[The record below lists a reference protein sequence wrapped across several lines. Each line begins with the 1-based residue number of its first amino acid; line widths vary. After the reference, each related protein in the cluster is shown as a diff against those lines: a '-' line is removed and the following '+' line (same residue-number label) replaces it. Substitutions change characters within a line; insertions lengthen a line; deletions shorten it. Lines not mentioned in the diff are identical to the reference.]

1 MISLALQG
9 EIFTSYFFGLIFA
22 ISLSLKITVIFRYVC
37 CLFQVVS
44 LEEHKMT
51 WLEKMWAPHSPGS
64 EGRQMPSPV
73 GDIVSL
79 LSRWPRWLFCTQSF
93 LIHSPCFLLRLGC
106 SFQKL
111 TGRKAGVRKTSF
123 LLSDFPQTR
132 TTSVGLFGPS
142 VDSGPDAVWKRL
154 GLDKRTKWGVRV

>member
-22 ISLSLKITVIFRYVC
+22 ISLSLKITVISRYVC
-37 CLFQVVS
+37 CVFQVVS

-51 WLEKMWAPHSPGS
+51 WLEKLWAPHSPGS

-79 LSRWPRWLFCTQSF
+79 LSRWPRWLFCTRSF
-93 LIHSPCFLLRLGC
+93 LIHSSCFLLRLVVA
-106 SFQKL
+106 SRNSQ
-111 TGRKAGVRKTSF
+111 VRRQEWEKQAFSWVTS
-123 LLSDFPQTR
+123 LNQGQPQSAYSDQVWTVVQT
-132 TTSVGLFGPS
+132 LFGN
-142 VDSGPDAVWKRL
+142 
-154 GLDKRTKWGVRV
+154 GLAWTKGQNGE